1 MSESRPSF
9 LRGIQHV
16 AVLCDPSPA
25 GEGAAWR
32 AALVARDLGVPLKL
46 LLHRH
51 DRADAALSPSTV
63 ALQSRI
69 TRQLG
74 PPMAVQ
80 AVDGDTLAAVVN
92 FTRDGLLVIPSVRRN
107 PVRERIMGTQ
117 AERLIRL
124 ARGPVLVVKQPAR
137 APYRRVFVAADLG
150 PASDLLLDAGVRMSP
165 RALITVV
172 HALVPHEKPVLLEL
186 GAAPAVARDERMR
199 QAARVRQTIEA
210 LACVP
215 EREPLPDVKPVVVHG
230 PAAPMIQSTA
240 EAARAELVVVGKRR
254 RGLLADFF
262 LGSVTQQVLARVA
275 ADVLVVPLR
284 ETGSRSA
291 RRGQLTAPCC
301 D

>member
-32 AALVARDLGVPLKL
+32 AALVARDLGMPLK

-51 DRADAALSPSTV
+51 DSADAAIPPTMA

-69 TRQLG
+69 VQQLG
-74 PPMAVQ
+74 PPMVVQ
-80 AVDGDTLAAVVN
+80 AVDGDALAAVVN
-92 FTRDGLLVIPSVRRN
+92 FTREGLLVIPSVRRN

-150 PASDLLLDAGVRMSP
+150 PASGVLLDAGVRVSP
-165 RALITVV
+165 RALVTVV
-172 HALVPHEKPVLLEL
+172 HALVPD
-186 GAAPAVARDERMR
+186 DERMR
-199 QAARVRQTIEA
+199 QAARVRQTIET
-210 LACVP
+210 LARAP
-215 EREPLPDVKPVVVHG
+215 ECEPPPDVKPVVVFG

-284 ETGSRSA
+284 ETGSQAA
-291 RRGQLTAPCC
+291 RPGELTAPCC